1 MSCSRAA
8 YASASGLSI
17 GTLITS
23 SVYGGRLAKMSSS
36 ETNAPISMRNL
47 PNSSG
52 DAPGRS
58 LTRLVIRFVTIVCIP
73 KEETAPFG
81 RVQPMCSLLSEPVG
95 RVSECV
101 TRHCKHDS
109 MSERGGLRLR
119 LTPPQA
125 TARYHCLKQ
134 CSRCHLKKCGCGRS
148 DMRRGASARP
158 DLLIIDRTAC
168 GSFVCREINISKSS
182 AKLISP
188 RSNIQCAV
196 PESAIPL
203 LIISGPL
210 ASTERMCAAA
220 TSARPRP
227 LMNFRPVMAQRS
239 S

>member
-1 MSCSRAA
+1 MDRFLVICPSGQSVACDNAILSLRVNRSSPSRASPGHRRGA
-8 YASASGLSI
+8 RARSAHAVLRRSDEG
-17 GTLITS
+17 
-23 SVYGGRLAKMSSS
+23 
-36 ETNAPISMRNL
+36 SMRR
-47 PNSSG
+47 
-52 DAPGRS
+52 AARAHAERARRS

-182 AKLISP
+182 VS
-188 RSNIQCAV
+188 
-196 PESAIPL
+196 
-203 LIISGPL
+203 
-210 ASTERMCAAA
+210 
-220 TSARPRP
+220 
-227 LMNFRPVMAQRS
+227 
-239 S
+239 